1 MVNND
6 IAMRFLQA
14 VSYSSSKEQLLDSEI
29 LILKTLNFN
38 LNVPNPVTYVETLLE
53 VLGKTISRVF
63 LSYSSYKF
71 NSNGLKHCVLCFHT
85 GHNEATVPVA
95 ELHHLCV
102 HVLQFI
108 YLQRETIYN
117 SLLISATGCPNPS
130 EEQRYRLSPV
140 FSAIFFSPLTLSIL
154 KGYS

>member
-53 VLGKTISRVF
+53 VLGKIFSSVF
-63 LSYSSYKF
+63 F
-71 NSNGLKHCVLCFHT
+71 
-85 GHNEATVPVA
+85 
-95 ELHHLCV
+95 
-102 HVLQFI
+102 
-108 YLQRETIYN
+108 R
-117 SLLISATGCPNPS
+117 
-130 EEQRYRLSPV
+130 
-140 FSAIFFSPLTLSIL
+140 
-154 KGYS
+154 

>member
-53 VLGKTISRVF
+53 VLGKIFSSVF
-63 LSYSSYKF
+63 L
-71 NSNGLKHCVLCFHT
+71 
-85 GHNEATVPVA
+85 
-95 ELHHLCV
+95 
-102 HVLQFI
+102 
-108 YLQRETIYN
+108 R
-117 SLLISATGCPNPS
+117 
-130 EEQRYRLSPV
+130 
-140 FSAIFFSPLTLSIL
+140 
-154 KGYS
+154 